1 MAPKGTAPQVG
12 YGQPPQETHFKKGC
26 SGNPNGRPKGSLNMA
41 TVLLR
46 TLREPVVV
54 TASGRRKTITK
65 LEAAMTQ
72 VTNKAASGDLGA
84 LKLLTA
90 LVQSAEDRIANTPH
104 DTNQSSEADQDVLRA
119 LLKRLNPNKEIK
131 R

>member
-1 MAPKGTAPQVG
+1 MAAKKTSTQVG
-12 YGQPPQETHFKKGC
+12 YGQPPRETRFRKGQ
-26 SGNPNGRPKGSLNMA
+26 SGNPQGRPKGSLNMA
-41 TVLLR
+41 TVLQR

-54 TASGRRKTITK
+54 TASGRKKTITK

-72 VTNKAASGDLGA
+72 ITNKAAGGDLPA

-90 LVQSAEDRIANTPH
+90 LVQSAEDRVGNTPQKSSH
-104 DTNQSSEADQDVLRA
+104 TNEADQDVMRA
-119 LLKRLNPNKEIK
+119 LLKRLNPNQETS

>member
-1 MAPKGTAPQVG
+1 MASRKTPNSVG
-12 YGQPPQETHFKKGC
+12 YGQPPRETRFRKGQ
-26 SGNPNGRPKGSLNMA
+26 SGNPHGRPKGSLNMA

-54 TASGRRKTITK
+54 TASGRKRTITK

-72 VTNKAASGDLGA
+72 VVNKGASGDLSA

-90 LVQSAEDRIANTPH
+90 LVQSAEDRVANTPH
-104 DTNQSSEADQDVLRA
+104 ENTQTSEADQDVMRA
-119 LLKRLNPNKEIK
+119 LLKRLNPKEEK
-131 R
+131 

>member
-1 MAPKGTAPQVG
+1 MAPKKTSSLVG
-12 YGQPPQETHFKKGC
+12 YGQPPRETRFRKGQ
-26 SGNPNGRPKGSLNMA
+26 SGNPHGRPKGSLNMA

-46 TLREPVVV
+46 TLRETVVV
-54 TASGRRKTITK
+54 TASGRKKTITK

-72 VTNKAASGDLGA
+72 ITNKAAGGDLSA

-90 LVQSAEDRIANTPH
+90 LVQSAEDRVANVPQESTQ
-104 DTNQSSEADQDVLRA
+104 TSEADQAVMRA
-119 LLKRLNPNKEIK
+119 LLKRLNPTQENE

>member
-1 MAPKGTAPQVG
+1 MAPKKGSGKVG
-12 YGQPPQETHFKKGC
+12 YGKPPRETRFRKGQ
-26 SGNPNGRPKGSLNMA
+26 SGNPNGRSKGSLNMA

-54 TASGRRKTITK
+54 TASGRKKTITK

-72 VTNKAASGDLGA
+72 ITNKAAGGDLSA

-90 LVQSAEDRIANTPH
+90 LVQSAEDRIASAPKENS
-104 DTNQSSEADQDVLRA
+104 DASEADQDVMRA
-119 LLKRLNPNKEIK
+119 LLKRLNSQKESL
-131 R
+131 

>member
-1 MAPKGTAPQVG
+1 MAAKGNESQVG
-12 YGQPPQETHFKKGC
+12 YGQPPRETRFKKGR

-54 TASGRRKTITK
+54 TVSGHKKTITK

-72 VTNKAASGDLGA
+72 VTNKAAGGDLGA

-90 LVQSAEDRIANTPH
+90 LVQSAEDRVANAPQENRQT
-104 DTNQSSEADQDVLRA
+104 SEADQDVMRA
-119 LLKRLNPNKEIK
+119 LLKRLNPNQENEP
-131 R
+131 

>member
-1 MAPKGTAPQVG
+1 MAPRKTSAPVG
-12 YGQPPQETHFKKGC
+12 YGQPPQETRFRKGQ
-26 SGNPNGRPKGSLNMA
+26 SGNPQGRPKGSLNMA
-41 TVLLR
+41 GVLLR

-72 VTNKAASGDLGA
+72 ITNKAASGDLAA

-90 LVQSAEDRIANTPH
+90 LVQSAEDRLANAPQETSQ
-104 DTNQSSEADQDVLRA
+104 TSEADQNVMRA
-119 LLKRLNPNKEIK
+119 LLKRLNPNKEN
-131 R
+131 

>member
-1 MAPKGTAPQVG
+1 MAPRKTVG
-12 YGQPPQETHFKKGC
+12 YGQPPQETRFRKGQ
-26 SGNPNGRPKGSLNMA
+26 SGNPQGRPKGSLNMA
-41 TVLLR
+41 GVLLR

-72 VTNKAASGDLGA
+72 ITNRAAGGDLPA

-90 LVQSAEDRIANTPH
+90 LVQSAEDRLANAPQETSQ
-104 DTNQSSEADQDVLRA
+104 TSEADQDVMRA
-119 LLKRLNPNKEIK
+119 LLKRLNPNKEN
-131 R
+131 

>member
-1 MAPKGTAPQVG
+1 MSPRKSSPPIG
-12 YGQPPQETHFKKGC
+12 YGQPPHETRFRKGT
-26 SGNPNGRPKGSLNMA
+26 SGNPKGRPRGSLNMA

-54 TASGRRKTITK
+54 TVNGRKKTITK

-72 VTNKAASGDLGA
+72 IANKAASGDLGA

-90 LVQSAEDRIANTPH
+90 LVQSSEDRVANTPQQ
-104 DTNQSSEADQDVLRA
+104 DDPTSEADQDVMRA
-119 LLKRLNPNKEIK
+119 LLKRLNPEKESK
-131 R
+131 